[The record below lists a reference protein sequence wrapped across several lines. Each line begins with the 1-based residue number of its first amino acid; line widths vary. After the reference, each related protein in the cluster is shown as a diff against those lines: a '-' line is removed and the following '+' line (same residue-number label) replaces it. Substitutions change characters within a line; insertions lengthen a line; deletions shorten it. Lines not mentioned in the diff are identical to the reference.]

1 MPSNLE
7 KTKSFLKHYKLVRVE
22 VDILFYELNK
32 LSNDLPKDDPIHILL
47 EEAPYQ
53 HTKTEPRNNE
63 PTYDIIDRSTGE
75 IVEEEL
81 KLEDVETF
89 ILNLK

>member
-7 KTKSFLKHYKLVRVE
+7 KTKAFLKRYKLVKVN
-22 VDILFYELNK
+22 VDILFYELNE
-32 LSNDLPKDDPIHILL
+32 LSNTLPNDESIEILL
-47 EEAPYQ
+47 EEASYK
-53 HTKTEPRNNE
+53 HTRTEPKNNE
-63 PTYDIIDRSTGE
+63 PSYDIINRSTGE

-81 KLEDVETF
+81 TLKDVETF

>member
-7 KTKSFLKHYKLVRVE
+7 KTKAFLKRYKLVRVD

-32 LSNDLPKDDPIHILL
+32 LSNTLPNDKPIEILL
-47 EEAPYQ
+47 EESSFK
-53 HTKTEPRNNE
+53 HTRTEPRNNE
-63 PTYDIIDRSTGE
+63 PTYDIIDRSTGK

>member
-7 KTKSFLKHYKLVRVE
+7 KTKAFLKRYKLVKVN
-22 VDILFYELNK
+22 VDILFYELNE
-32 LSNDLPKDDPIHILL
+32 LSNTLPNDEPIEILL
-47 EEAPYQ
+47 EEASY
-53 HTKTEPRNNE
+53 KYIRAEPRNNE
-63 PTYDIIDRSTGE
+63 PSYDIINRSTGE

-81 KLEDVETF
+81 TLKDVETF